1 MSRLTSSIEKTPS
14 LEEKPLP
21 AHLRY
26 SYLWEAFTLLVI
38 ISSSLSH
45 TKEERLLRVLKENKE
60 AIRWSLSYIKG
71 IQPSMCMHGILLED
85 DSKPLVD
92 AQRSLDPTMKEVIR
106 KEVLKWL
113 DAGVIYP
120 ISSSSWVSPV

>member
-60 AIRWSLSYIKG
+60 AIIWSLSYIKG